1 VSAENLQSTATWT
14 PAHAMTE
21 KINDF
26 RRPSGAAGS
35 RIRDLGRLCSEG
47 LTLAGSISTLPALE
61 TELHSW
67 GYALRGQFL
76 EIPLMPSVS
85 VNRSLSSVW
94 ARARPHGHRRNQPLA
109 VNLLRV

>member
-1 VSAENLQSTATWT
+1 MSAENLQSTATWT

-47 LTLAGSISTLPALE
+47 LILRLQAPFGHCQRWRRSFTVGGVPCAGK
-61 TELHSW
+61 SW
-67 GYALRGQFL
+67 RY
-76 EIPLMPSVS
+76 
-85 VNRSLSSVW
+85 RSCHPC
-94 ARARPHGHRRNQPLA
+94 R
-109 VNLLRV
+109 